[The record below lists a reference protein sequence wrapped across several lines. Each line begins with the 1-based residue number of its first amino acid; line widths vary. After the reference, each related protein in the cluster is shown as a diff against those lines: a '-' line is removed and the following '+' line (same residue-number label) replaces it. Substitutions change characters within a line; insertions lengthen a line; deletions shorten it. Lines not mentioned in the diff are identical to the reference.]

1 MSAGA
6 RGRGWPHAARS
17 VTWTVVAMVAAAS
30 TASAGDRA
38 VDPTELDLVVHALSA
53 RDGVACEAVEALTS
67 TPVDALVTVVDTVKM
82 PAYAPMRAADCLV
95 TRHPLDVRA
104 EMERWV
110 VAPELA
116 GLGRL
121 VLGRID
127 TLPTDLAVPL
137 VRLAIDAGPLP
148 DVAKKK
154 AAAAHAPEIRAL
166 VAP

>member
-6 RGRGWPHAARS
+6 RGRRSAGWP
-17 VTWTVVAMVAAAS
+17 VVAMLLAAFAPLAS
-30 TASAGDRA
+30 WGGPAS
-38 VDPTELDLVVHALSA
+38 VDPAELELVVQALSS
-53 RDGVACEAVEALTS
+53 RDGVSCDAVEALTA
-67 TPVDALVTVVDTVKM
+67 TPVETLGAVVDTVKM

-104 EMERWV
+104 RMERWV
-110 VAPELA
+110 VEPELA

-127 TLPTDLAVPL
+127 AIPADVALPL
-137 VRLAIDAGPLP
+137 VRLAIAQGPLP
-148 DVAKKK
+148 DLAKAR
-154 AAAAHAPEIRAL
+154 AAAAQAPEIRAL